1 MLKCVFV
8 EVLLVLVSWRGKRLV
23 GVSGE
28 EELEAQEVQAAVQWL
43 AVQQELQELQVALVA
58 Q

>member
-1 MLKCVFV
+1 MQKCVFV
-8 EVLLVLVSWRGKRLV
+8 EVLLVLVSWQGKRLV

-28 EELEAQEVQAAVQWL
+28 EDPEAQEVQAAVEWL
-43 AVQQELQELQVALVA
+43 AVQQGLQELQVALVA

>member
-1 MLKCVFV
+1 MQKCVFV

-28 EELEAQEVQAAVQWL
+28 EDLEAQEVQAAVEWL